1 MNPHQVSQ
9 SVNAALVKQMRRTRP
24 VEGYDTELSE
34 EIRRLYEGD
43 ADHAPAFRFVSPPY
57 VERLRYYAQG
67 EHSNLAQLVAEGA
80 LEPETANLF
89 ARYFGQGAP
98 EDVTLYAHQAEAARA
113 IAARKNVMVCTG
125 TGSGKTESFL
135 IPVINGIIKERKEC
149 KERNIAYTPGVRA
162 MILYP
167 MNALVNDQLLRLR
180 RLLKLAGDTV
190 DYAGDITFGYYTGE
204 FDSQPSGASRWVKR
218 LKDDKTGEA
227 YFSSPE
233 EASRCDHAYL
243 SEDETADNEYVKRSW
258 WTDHVHGPADIL
270 ITNYSM
276 LERLLLD
283 PDKSAI
289 FSPEPQTW
297 KYIVLD
303 EAHTYTGSLGTEISW
318 LLRRLIDRV
327 SEGGITAQDNGEAQ
341 RRIQFLATSATIS
354 TGEDAEQ
361 QALDFAQDIFRCRDR
376 RTQDECPEANGNFIV
391 LQGEHYRADW
401 ESDDARQRPGGTYAR
416 LLAEEGIDLG
426 EYLAGSH
433 LEQLR
438 PIESSLFAQTKWLH
452 QAQSWLGR
460 FDYLEQFL
468 KRENPTE
475 AALGDL
481 IALSTCLEALGM
493 EDQDISLRRNSS
505 LDSLDSLQSLLL
517 FYQGQEPEAF
527 RQKLRNISGERL
539 NSAVEARKSSI
550 LKFCEQKEDVVKLR
564 PLSLLPI
571 LAQLLLSLQEE
582 YNKAEDLD
590 VEVARWKFEWTNA
603 FTELLKRGAEQVR
616 VMRERIRGM
625 RSRIAEKWADLLN
638 TKAEERSAKA
648 LITDYI
654 LTHRELGVMAELL
667 KAGHAKEE
675 DLCRE
680 CFGDETAEFEAFI
693 QLLTLTQDEALPN
706 KAPLMDLRYH
716 QLVNRIEGAAVWF
729 DEQNHLHLVL
739 NEEAENSALRTDDG
753 QEYQLYE
760 LGQCYN
766 CGHPYLMLYASG
778 AMVAG
783 KMPAMGETVYRF
795 GGAGLGLHAF
805 ARCCEGEKAEY
816 WLDAQRRKLYDHE
829 ATGGLIPLRL
839 HAAASQTE
847 AQKTAQNAATSNIGE
862 CPHCGSSSQTSTT
875 YGIIGPYNTGS
886 DFSRTTVIDSM
897 VKLADPEFGID
908 PRKHPQ
914 QGRKLLTFSDSR
926 SQAAAIPVEY
936 ENSTEERHVLRL
948 LMECVQ
954 ELEETDPRKALN
966 KLVEFCTGK
975 SRDEK
980 SDVPEKYDV
989 SKDKDLNGLFVIRT
1003 IPNFPPEHA
1012 APLEESLAKRLAN
1025 SPLLLMP
1032 GFTGRLRRAGG
1043 DYLLQKEFTKNGEN
1057 GAQETEDFSEGVAA
1071 LLTMFSLLRSPG
1083 RYCAVKGPEAPLRVY
1098 SWKHESSKENS
1109 SDWKRFKDFC
1119 RDDDAAEKAFQ
1130 AVYTDIF
1137 LSVKA
1142 SDRVKASYGGFGQA
1156 DRWNDDTAKSADGKG
1171 LYCRKNETYG
1181 KKEEAVLSLIRDSLQ
1196 EPTNRKA
1203 AAFLLDY
1210 LRNSILIDGKIDL
1223 YDVRLKLTPAGRA
1236 MLERDP
1242 NLVTVFYEAD
1252 EHSAQLAKETKRLY
1266 QQKFTEG
1273 TINIL
1278 SCTTTFEMGVDVG
1291 SLNCV
1296 LLCDMPPSVASYRQR
1311 AGRAGRRA
1319 GSSAYVLTLATGR
1332 AHDVHFSQHPEDMFF
1347 GEVTPPVIYS
1357 HNKSFRAKH
1366 LRAVALQLFL
1376 SSLKSG
1382 NKQKLWKLSGHFF
1395 LNTGEGDKQRLSCI
1409 SDLPAW
1415 VEEHR
1420 DEVQERC
1427 RAIAGDSLDYS
1438 VADDLCLQITGLSN
1452 GLDRYK
1458 NRLPNFDETPSYL
1471 ELSGPFLPNPDNK
1484 GSYNEADPWKASAA
1498 RRYELEILTAGGG
1511 KIPADIMDSSKG
1523 SYCRRMANAQT
1534 VDVLA
1539 RFRVLSRYGFPCEV
1553 ITLRLAGKDE
1563 SRLGK
1568 VDLSRDIK
1576 QGLYEYAPG
1585 QVVLANKRK
1594 YESKSPIWL
1603 GSYRGK
1609 GKKEQLDIEEDKQF
1623 LACTQKQ
1630 CLCVMYDEG
1639 DDELPKCP
1647 QCGAAMQRM
1656 TASRPD
1662 AFQAEPSQKANAVPL
1677 NVHPPRR
1684 CCYIGHRSETW
1695 DIDGTRTQ
1703 ASSSDSREIIY
1714 LNILSKDFKRGDE
1727 NIDALYYAFR
1737 TDIVMLSLNPKA
1749 SPLPD
1754 NPCWDSD
1761 VHRSRAWR
1769 SATQAIVKAL
1779 AKVLH
1784 VSPMD
1789 IGALTTEIDKI
1800 PHIVLFD
1807 NTASGSG
1814 AMLRLI
1820 KGKTK
1825 EEAQQQGNS
1834 CVELTKR
1841 ILEEALALCKSCEC
1855 FSLRDAH
1862 QGIVMTHHDC
1872 LMAREESSRVEAVQE
1887 YHSCYKCLKSYSNQ
1901 TEHDIL
1907 DAHDAAFILQHMLG
1921 SDESPE
1927 ACSPQPQPPAE
1938 PFPKPEVEHPVS
1950 PLPPCPSPADQA
1962 SSGREKPRATREQLQ
1977 FVRDLKLRRLGPFP
1991 ACRVIRNGK
2000 ETEMRAIYASKT
2012 HIYLS
2017 LPGPECNAEKFEFR
2031 DLILD

>member
-9 SVNAALVKQMRRTRP
+9 SVNAALVEQMRRTRP

-34 EIRRLYEGD
+34 ELRRLYEGD

-89 ARYFGQGAP
+89 ARYFGQHKP
-98 EDVTLYAHQAEAARA
+98 EDVTLYAHQADAARA
-113 IAARKNVMVCTG
+113 IAAGKNVMVCTG

-149 KERNIAYTPGVRA
+149 RERNIAYTPGVRA

-180 RLLKLAGDTV
+180 RMLKLAGDAV

-204 FDSQPSGASRWVKR
+204 FDSQPSEASRWVKR
-218 LKDDKTGEA
+218 LKNDKTDEA

-233 EASRCDHAYL
+233 EASRCYHAYL

-258 WTDHVHGPADIL
+258 WTDHEHGPADIL

-452 QAQSWLGR
+452 QAQSWLRR

-505 LDSLDSLQSLLL
+505 LDSLQSLLL

-539 NSAVEARKSSI
+539 NSSVEARKSSI

-564 PLSLLPI
+564 SLSLLPI

-603 FTELLKRGAEQVR
+603 FTELLKRGAEEVR
-616 VMRERIRGM
+616 AMRERIRGL
-625 RSRIAEKWADLLN
+625 RGRIAEKWAELLDM
-638 TKAEERSAKA
+638 KAEERSAQA
-648 LITDYI
+648 IVTDYI
-654 LTHRELGVMAELL
+654 LTHRELGVMAEIL

-680 CFGDETAEFEAFI
+680 GFGDETAEFEAFI

-739 NEEAENSALRTDDG
+739 NEEAENTVIRAADDK
-753 QEYQLYE
+753 EYQLYE
-760 LGQCYN
+760 LGQCYS

-783 KMPAMGETVYRF
+783 KMPVKGETVYRF
-795 GGAGLGLHAF
+795 GGAGLLLHAF
-805 ARCCEGEKAEY
+805 ARCCEGEEAEY
-816 WLDAQRRKLYDHE
+816 WLDAQRRKVYGHK
-829 ATGGLIPLRL
+829 ASGGLIPLRL

-847 AQKTAQNAATSNIGE
+847 AQKTAQNAAISNIRE
-862 CPHCGSSSQTSTT
+862 CPYCGKKSQTRTT
-875 YGIIGPYNTGS
+875 YGIIGPYNTGA
-886 DFSRTTVIDSM
+886 DFSRTTVIDCLVRS
-897 VKLADPEFGID
+897 ADPEFGID
-908 PRKHPQ
+908 PRKYPQ

-936 ENSTEERHVLRL
+936 ENSAEERHVLRL

-954 ELEETDPRKALN
+954 ELEKTDAQKALN

-989 SKDKDLNGLFVIRT
+989 SKDKDLNYLFVIRT
-1003 IPNFPPEHA
+1003 NPNFPPEHA
-1012 APLEESLAKRLAN
+1012 APREESLAKRLSN

-1032 GFTGRLRRAGG
+1032 GFTERLHKAGG
-1043 DYLLQKEFTKNGEN
+1043 DHLLQKEYLSVSDGRT
-1057 GAQETEDFSEGVAA
+1057 GAQEVNDFSEGAAA
-1071 LLTMFSLLRSPG
+1071 LLTMFSLLRTPG
-1083 RYCAVKGPEAPLRVY
+1083 RYCAVKGPEAPLKVY
-1098 SWKHESSKENS
+1098 SWKHESLKENN
-1109 SDWKRFKDFC
+1109 SDWKQFKTFC

-1130 AVYTDIF
+1130 TVYTDIF
-1137 LSVKA
+1137 LSVKG
-1142 SDRVKASYGGFGQA
+1142 SYGDFDHA
-1156 DRWNDDTAKSADGKG
+1156 KDWNADTAASADGKG
-1171 LYCRKNETYG
+1171 LSCRKDEFYD
-1181 KKEEAVLSLIRDSLQ
+1181 KKEEVVLSLISGGLQ
-1196 EPTNRKA
+1196 KQTNREA
-1203 AAFLLDY
+1203 AKTLLRY
-1210 LRNSILIDGKIDL
+1210 LRDSILIDGKIDL
-1223 YDVRLKLTPAGRA
+1223 YDVRLELTPTGREKLA
-1236 MLERDP
+1236 RDP

-1273 TINIL
+1273 KINIL

-1332 AHDVHFSQHPEDMFF
+1332 AHDAHFSQHPEDMFF

-1357 HNKSFRAKH
+1357 HNESFRAKH

-1376 SSLKSG
+1376 RSLKAE
-1382 NKQKLWKLSGHFF
+1382 NAQRLWKLSGHFF
-1395 LNTGEGDKQRLSCI
+1395 LNTGVGDRRRVSCI

-1427 RAIAGDSLDYS
+1427 LAIAGGLLDYS

-1458 NRLPNFDETPSYL
+1458 NRLPSFDETQSYL

-1484 GSYNEADPWKASAA
+1484 GDYNEANPWKASAA
-1498 RRYELEILTAGGG
+1498 RRYELEIQTAGGG
-1511 KIPADIMDSSKG
+1511 KIPADIMDSRKG
-1523 SYCRRMANAQT
+1523 KSVDSYCRRMAYAQT

-1553 ITLRLAGKDE
+1553 ITLRLSKEDE
-1563 SRLGK
+1563 SRLDK

-1639 DDELPKCP
+1639 DDGLPKCP
-1647 QCGAAMQRM
+1647 QCGAPMQRI

-1662 AFQAEPSQKANAVPL
+1662 AFQAERSRKASAVPL

-1684 CCYIGHRSETW
+1684 CFYIGHRSETW
-1695 DIDGTRTQ
+1695 DIDGTRAQ
-1703 ASSSDSREIIY
+1703 ASSSDSREIMY
-1714 LNILSKDFKRGDE
+1714 LNMLSKDFKRGDE

-1737 TDIVMLSLNPKA
+1737 TDIVMLSLNPEA

-1754 NPCWDSD
+1754 NPCWNSD

-1784 VSPMD
+1784 VSPLD

-1820 KGKTK
+1820 KGKT
-1825 EEAQQQGNS
+1825 EEETQQGNT

-1841 ILEEALALCKSCEC
+1841 ILTEALALCENCEC
-1855 FSLRDAH
+1855 FKLRDAH

-1872 LMAREESSRVEAVQE
+1872 LMARKESSLQAKAVQE

-1901 TEHDIL
+1901 SEHDIL
-1907 DAHDAAFILQHMLG
+1907 DAHDAAFILKHMLG

-1950 PLPPCPSPADQA
+1950 PLPPCPPPADQA

-2017 LPGPECNAEKFEFR
+2017 LPGPESNAEKFEFYQ
-2031 DLILD
+2031 LILN